1 MIVYR
6 QNDDYEPLTWVGGR
20 PVYVTTLIVALHV
33 MAYLL
38 GALAGF
44 AFSGGAVSHWIDAL
58 AFQSNSVLE
67 RGALWE
73 WGTYFLVHRGEHPLF
88 FALEMVCLYFFGR
101 DVEQYI
107 GRRKYVLLYGL
118 LVLIPPVALTI
129 LALFTKIEILIP
141 TQLAAQLSGAQL
153 YGAWHIHFAVFLTF
167 AKLYPGVQFFLRI
180 PAIWLAM
187 GLLALSV
194 TMDAMAGRWSA
205 MLAILIASGTVWL
218 FLLNLRGG
226 LPTLS
231 AVRERLSPGSPE
243 FPAAPLRPSSCD
255 PMERIDPI
263 LDKIAESGLESL
275 SPEEVEKLEEARR
288 DLLEKKMEKKNRG

>member
-33 MAYLL
+33 AAYLL
-38 GALAGF
+38 GALAGLGF
-44 AFSGGAVSHWIDAL
+44 NGAEVSQWINTL
-58 AFQSNSVLE
+58 SFQSNSVLE
-67 RGALWE
+67 RGAFWE
-73 WGTYFLVHRGEHPLF
+73 WGSYFLVHRGEHPLF

-118 LVLIPPVALTI
+118 LVFIPPVALTI
-129 LALFTKIEILIP
+129 FGLFIP
-141 TQLAAQLSGAQL
+141 TQLS
-153 YGAWHIHFAVFLTF
+153 GAWHIHFALFLTF

-180 PAIWLAM
+180 PALWLAI

-194 TMDAMAGRWSA
+194 TMDAMGQRWGALLA
-205 MLAILIASGTVWL
+205 MMIASSTVWL
-218 FLLNLRGG
+218 YLLSLRGG
-226 LPTLS
+226 FPTLS
-231 AVRERLSPGSPE
+231 EVRERLSPQPPE
-243 FPAAPLRPSSCD
+243 FPVMPSRLPSRD

-275 SPEEVEKLEEARR
+275 SSEEVEKLEQARR
-288 DLLEKKMEKKNRG
+288 DLLEKKNRSQ